1 MKLWCNGNLV
11 LRMWFSGTDSPTALL
26 YGRCISIGCIVRAS
40 VSIMA
45 DIQQQE
51 GPEPRS
57 GQQNPCRFTAM
68 RQNDRAQARQ
78 THTHTHTHLRP
89 SHDIRERVA
98 SGHVPVVEGQDLRE
112 RRQWHSTRQRQ
123 ETCQT
128 KQGLIRRCCGV
139 PTGVPYVC
147 LSVLSLRA
155 QPGRHRHNKA
165 GRPGTRMRF
174 SQHTNQKRKPRAPQ
188 AAPALPYA
196 GRRNNKQ
203 VKCPP

>member
-1 MKLWCNGNLV
+1 MPAFRLWPISSNKKAPNPVAANKTPAASLPCGKMIAH
-11 LRMWFSGTDSPTALL
+11 RQ
-26 YGRCISIGCIVRAS
+26 GRH
-40 VSIMA
+40 
-45 DIQQQE
+45 
-51 GPEPRS
+51 
-57 GQQNPCRFTAM
+57 
-68 RQNDRAQARQ
+68 